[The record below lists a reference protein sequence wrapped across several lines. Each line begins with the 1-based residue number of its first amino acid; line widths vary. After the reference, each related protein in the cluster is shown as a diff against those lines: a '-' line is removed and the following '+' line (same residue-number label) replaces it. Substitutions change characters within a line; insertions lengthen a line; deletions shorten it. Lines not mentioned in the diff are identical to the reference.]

1 MRKLSSELKISLA
14 LYKEVEVYASFAA
27 DLDAAT
33 IYTLNR
39 GAKLIELLKQPKHQP
54 LSRNQEIL
62 LLFAGVKGYL
72 DEIIKESITK
82 FKNFLLSFSKHT
94 NIFLGM
100 NPYKPVVDYPFEVL
114 MGEILKQ

>member
-33 IYTLNR
+33 IHTLNR
-39 GAKLIELLKQPKHQP
+39 GARLIELLKQPKHQP
-54 LSRNQEIL
+54 LSRDQEIL

-72 DEIIKESITK
+72 DEISKESIIE
-82 FKNFLLSFSKHT
+82 FKKFLLDFAKTT
-94 NIFLGM
+94 NIFFEL
-100 NPYKPVVDYPFEVL
+100 NAYKPVVEYPFEVF
-114 MGEILKQ
+114 MGEVLKR